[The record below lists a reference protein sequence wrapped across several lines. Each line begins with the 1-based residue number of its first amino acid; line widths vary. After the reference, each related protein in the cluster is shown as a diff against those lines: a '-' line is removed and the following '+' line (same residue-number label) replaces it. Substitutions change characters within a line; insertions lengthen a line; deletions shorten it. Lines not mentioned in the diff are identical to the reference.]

1 MITGLITPILT
12 PFHRDAEQSINYT
25 GTKELVDHLIGEGVS
40 GLFALGS
47 NGEFAVLS
55 YQEKLDFVKKVMEFA
70 DGRVPVYAG
79 TGCCSTRET
88 ISLSQEMEK
97 LGVDG
102 ISVIA
107 PYFNSLSEDELYGHY
122 YSVVQSVSIPVILYN
137 IPRLTGNPLAP
148 AVVERLAKLKNVT
161 CIKDS
166 SRDIENLKAYIKIA
180 GENDMTVLIGS
191 DSLILEGMKLG
202 AHGAIAGLSNVL
214 THNLVALYQA
224 ITNGDMDEAQKLQ
237 DSIKE
242 LSAVNRK
249 GTMPCVLKRSAELA
263 KIADVGPSRLPVE
276 EANEELDADIK
287 QMLEHY
293 GMLQ

>member
-12 PFHRDAEQSINYT
+12 PFHRDAEQSINYE
-25 GTKELVDHLIGEGVS
+25 GTKALVDHLIAAGVS

-55 YQEKLDFVKKVMEFA
+55 YQEKIDFVKKVIEFA
-70 DGRVPVYAG
+70 AGRVPVYAG

-88 ISLSQEMEK
+88 ISLSREMEK

-107 PYFNSLSEDELYGHY
+107 PYFAGLSEDEMYAHY
-122 YSVVQSVSIPVILYN
+122 AAVAGSVSIPVILYN
-137 IPRLTGNPLAP
+137 IPRLTGNPLTP
-148 AVVERLAKLKNVT
+148 AVVERLAKIRNIT

-180 GENDMTVLIGS
+180 AENDMTVLIGS

-214 THNLVALYQA
+214 AHNLVALYQA
-224 ITNGDMDEAQKLQ
+224 IVSENLDEAQKLQ

-249 GTMPCVLKRSAELA
+249 GTMPCVLKRSVELA
-263 KIADVGPSRLPVE
+263 NIADVGPGRLPAM
-276 EANEELDADIK
+276 EADERLDADIRE
-287 QMLEHY
+287 MLKHY
-293 GMLQ
+293 GIL

>member
-12 PFHRDAEQSINYT
+12 PFHRDAEQSINYE
-25 GTKELVDHLIGEGVS
+25 GTKALVDHLIAAGVS

-47 NGEFAVLS
+47 NGEFALLS
-55 YQEKLDFVKKVMEFA
+55 YQEKIDFVKKVIEFA
-70 DGRVPVYAG
+70 GGRVPVYAG

-88 ISLSQEMEK
+88 ISLSREMEK

-107 PYFNSLSEDELYGHY
+107 PYFAGLSEDEMYAHY
-122 YSVVQSVSIPVILYN
+122 AAVAGSVSIPVILYN
-137 IPRLTGNPLAP
+137 IPRLTGNPLTP
-148 AVVERLAKLKNVT
+148 AVVERLAKIGNIT

-166 SRDIENLKAYIKIA
+166 SRDIDNLKAYIKIA
-180 GENDMTVLIGS
+180 AENDMTVLIGS

-214 THNLVALYQA
+214 AHNLVALYQA
-224 ITNGDMDEAQKLQ
+224 IVNKDLDEAQRLQ

-249 GTMPCVLKRSAELA
+249 GTMPCVLKRSVELA
-263 KIADVGPSRLPVE
+263 NIADMGPARLPAM
-276 EANEELDADIK
+276 EADECLDADIRE
-287 QMLEHY
+287 MLKHY
-293 GMLQ
+293 GML